1 MSTTLRRR
9 ALGAG
14 IVTTALVASTLA
26 LTTTTAS
33 GDPISET
40 RGIRKAV
47 TLAGVREHQ
56 QAFQDIADDND
67 GIRASG
73 TPGYDASA
81 DYVAERLAAAGY
93 TVTRQPFQFPFYEQ
107 LSPSTFAQVT
117 PNARVY
123 VEGEDYFTMTYS
135 GSGDV
140 TGSVQ
145 AVDLVLPAAPV
156 ANWSTSGCEASDFAA
171 FTPGNIA
178 LMQRG
183 TCPFGQKAVNAQA
196 AGAVAV
202 IIFNEGQPGRTDALG
217 GTLGAPVGI
226 PAVDTSYAIG
236 SELAQLVGAGG
247 VTVRIRTDTLSEIR
261 DTENVIAETSGDPNN
276 VVLVGGHLD
285 SVATGPGINDNGSGS
300 AAILEIAEQFKRLGL
315 RPRNQVRF
323 VWWGAEE
330 LNLLGS
336 QHYVNELSDADAED
350 IALNLNFDMLGSPN
364 FVRFVYDGDNSA
376 FPVGPGAA
384 GGPEG
389 SGEIERV
396 FTDYFASQGP
406 RVVRDAVQRP
416 LGLRALHRDRASR
429 RVACSRGPR
438 ASRPRPNRRLR
449 RDRGRRLRPVL
460 PPGLRHLQQQQR
472 HRPPP
477 AVRRRRPGDA
487 AVRQAQLRQ
496 EAPGR
501 PGATGERDGGREP
514 RWWRAARPRG
524 GRALTCHT

>member
-9 ALGAG
+9 ALSAAV
-14 IVTTALVASTLA
+14 VTTALVASTLA

-40 RGIRKAV
+40 RAIRKAV

-56 QAFQDIADDND
+56 AAFQDIADDND

-81 DYVAERLAAAGY
+81 DYVAERLTAAGY

-107 LSPSTFAQVT
+107 LSPSTFQQVS
-117 PNARVY
+117 PNPTSY
-123 VEGEDYFTMTYS
+123 VEGTDFFTMTYS
-135 GSGDV
+135 GAGDV
-140 TGSVQ
+140 TAVVQ
-145 AVDLVLPAAPV
+145 AVDLVVPAAPV
-156 ANWSTSGCEASDFAA
+156 PNTSNSGCEASDFAG

-183 TCPFGQKAVNAQA
+183 TCPFGVKATNAQA

-202 IIFNEGQPGRTDALG
+202 IIFNEGQPGRTDPLG
-217 GTLGAPVGI
+217 GTLGAPVAI

-236 SELAQLVGAGG
+236 SEFAQLAGAGG
-247 VTVRIRTDTLSEIR
+247 LTVRIKTDTLSEIR
-261 DTENVIAETSGDPNN
+261 DTENVIAETSGDPHN
-276 VVLVGGHLD
+276 VVLVGAHLD
-285 SVATGPGINDNGSGS
+285 SVAAGPGINDNGSGS

-336 QHYVNELSDADAED
+336 QFYVNDLTDDEAED

-384 GGPEG
+384 DGPEG

-396 FTDYFASQGP
+396 FTDYFASQGLASSETP
-406 RVVRDAVQRP
+406 FSGRSDYGPFIAIGIPAGGLFSGAEGLKTAAEAAIYGGTVGAAYDPCYHQACDTYDNNSGTSLHQMSDAAAQATLLFAKRNFTRRP
-416 LGLRALHRDRASR
+416 LVDPATPVSGTAGVSLGGGGLHDDHEE
-429 RVACSRGPR
+429 VAR
-438 ASRPRPNRRLR
+438 
-449 RDRGRRLRPVL
+449 
-460 PPGLRHLQQQQR
+460 
-472 HRPPP
+472 
-477 AVRRRRPGDA
+477 
-487 AVRQAQLRQ
+487 
-496 EAPGR
+496 
-501 PGATGERDGGREP
+501 
-514 RWWRAARPRG
+514 
-524 GRALTCHT
+524 

>member
-14 IVTTALVASTLA
+14 VVTTALVASTLA

-40 RGIRKAV
+40 RAIRKAV

-107 LSPSTFAQVT
+107 LSPTTFEQVSPLPT
-117 PNARVY
+117 TY
-123 VEGEDYFTMTYS
+123 VEGTDFFTMTYS

-140 TGSVQ
+140 TGVVQ
-145 AVDLVLPAAPV
+145 AVDLVLPPGPAA
-156 ANWSTSGCEASDFAA
+156 NTSTSGCQEGDFAG
-171 FTPGNIA
+171 FTAGNIA

-183 TCPFGQKAVNAQA
+183 TCPFGEKAANAYA
-196 AGAVAV
+196 AGATAV

-217 GTLGAPVGI
+217 GTLGAPVAI
-226 PAVDTSYAIG
+226 PAVDTSFAVG
-236 SELAQLVGAGG
+236 EELAALAEVGDVVVHIG
-247 VTVRIRTDTLSEIR
+247 TDTLSEIR

-276 VVLVGGHLD
+276 VVLVGAHLD
-285 SVATGPGINDNGSGS
+285 SVAEGPGINDNGSGS
-300 AAILEIAEQFKRLGL
+300 AAVLEIAEQFKRLGL

-384 GGPEG
+384 DGPEG

-396 FTDYFASQGP
+396 FADYFASQGLASSETP
-406 RVVRDAVQRP
+406 FSGRSDYGPFIAIGIP
-416 LGLRALHRDRASR
+416 AGGLFSGAEGLKTAAEQAAYGGTAGAAYDPCYHQACDTYNNNSDTGLHQLS
-429 RVACSRGPR
+429 
-438 ASRPRPNRRLR
+438 
-449 RDRGRRLRPVL
+449 
-460 PPGLRHLQQQQR
+460 
-472 HRPPP
+472 
-477 AVRRRRPGDA
+477 DA
-487 AVRQAQLRQ
+487 AAQATLLFAKRNFAKKPLVDPVQPVSGT
-496 EAPGR
+496 A
-501 PGATGERDGGREP
+501 GASLGGGGLHDHEEV
-514 RWWRAARPRG
+514 AR
-524 GRALTCHT
+524 